1 MTNKEAAFSNF
12 RLWQSIGFAV
22 PLAYANYIC
31 VRTKLFILM
40 TMVVSATLGY
50 ILIEIREHR
59 KKNSSRPLLK
69 VKAAD
74 E

>member
-1 MTNKEAAFSNF
+1 
-12 RLWQSIGFAV
+12 
-22 PLAYANYIC
+22 
-31 VRTKLFILM
+31 
-40 TMVVSATLGY
+40 MVVSATVGY